1 MFCSDYD
8 SFFEELEK
16 RHYTPHTAKN
26 ADEAKQ
32 IALELIG
39 SGNSVGCGGSV
50 TVNGMGLPAAL
61 RENGNEVYFH
71 WDVEPAERPSV
82 FPKAAASDWYLC
94 SANAIT
100 RKGKIVNIDG
110 NGNRVSGTFFG
121 PKKVIL
127 IIGKNKFAEDLDG
140 AMERVKKFACAQN
153 ARRFGF
159 KTPCA
164 VAGECTDCYSPQRIC
179 KITTIIECLPGMV
192 QEMHLILVD
201 EELGY

>member
-8 SFFEELEK
+8 SFFEELKK
-16 RHYTPHTAKN
+16 RHYTPHSAKN
-26 ADEAKQ
+26 AEEAKA
-32 IALELIG
+32 IALELVG
-39 SGNSVGCGGSV
+39 SGSSVGCGGSV
-50 TVNGMGLPAAL
+50 TVNSMELPAAL
-61 RENGNEVYFH
+61 REKGNEVFFH
-71 WDVEPAERPSV
+71 WDVAPEERPSV
-82 FPKAAASDWYLC
+82 FPKAAKADWYLC

-121 PKKVIL
+121 PKKTIM
-127 IIGKNKFAEDLDG
+127 IIGKNKFAEDLDS
-140 AMERVKKFACAQN
+140 AMERVKKFACAKN
-153 ARRFGF
+153 AQRFGF

-164 VAGECTDCYSPQRIC
+164 VTGQCTDCYSPQRIC

-192 QEMHLILVD
+192 EEMHLILVD